1 MEGTGESTGAFVN
14 GSRDSVQ
21 TRVSERTTRRA
32 GQFLGLGGRSVTPH
46 PEHRSTSGMT
56 GEATEA
62 GAGWGLGQDPGEK
75 QKESRTGAQKCLA
88 VGCKFYFYF
97 FKYLFGCTVLA
108 AAHRLFSLRGGT
120 WDLVP

>member
-62 GAGWGLGQDPGEK
+62 GAGWGLGQDPGESK
-75 QKESRTGAQKCLA
+75 RRAGLGHRSAWQWAASFIFIFLNI
-88 VGCKFYFYF
+88 Y
-97 FKYLFGCTVLA
+97 LA
-108 AAHRLFSLRGGT
+108 APSWLRHTGSSVFAVAHGI
-120 WDLVP
+120 